1 MSIVAASISGWTP
14 EITMHDSA
22 IDREHEEI
30 FGFVDRL
37 HKAMLSGQGKEILG
51 ALLAELTEFTMSH
64 FANEEKIMAAM
75 RYPEMP
81 VHVQQHD
88 RIRRTVKEMKA
99 RFERGEA
106 AMTIELI
113 LFLSDWL
120 KNHTTTTDLRLGDYI
135 QVEQKFTA
143 YLERLMSGDHRGC
156 RVIVHDSGTLIWPSM
171 AV

>member
-1 MSIVAASISGWTP
+1 MSGLVNSL
-14 EITMHDSA
+14 HD
-22 IDREHEEI
+22 
-30 FGFVDRL
+30 
-37 HKAMLSGQGKEILG
+37 AMLAGRGAQILET
-51 ALLAELTEFTMSH
+51 LLAELTKFTLIH
-64 FANEEKIMAAM
+64 FANEEKLMAAVH
-75 RYPEMP
+75 YPEMP
-81 VHVQQHD
+81 AHVQQHD